1 MNTLQTF
8 DAVNADWK
16 LVCPRVRGQYYLSIE
31 TLTDR
36 PNSRKEVS
44 VWKCNCKIVYP
55 LWHILLR
62 FLDHFILAS
71 GLLALIRWYTKSLS
85 CRKWTLFCSQ
95 YISANLQSNTR
106 SPYACSVL
114 LLCNKL
120 CTLQLNLNL
129 EVLTLIKKKVF
140 DLVFYQWCSYMWIE
154 NIHIFLYPD
163 HLLLFFYKYR
173 SILPKCRL
181 LIVLLKMHVIRSV
194 MTNRKR

>member
-1 MNTLQTF
+1 MHCFVNTLQTF

-31 TLTDR
+31 TYPDS

-44 VWKCNCKIVYP
+44 FWKCNCKIVYP

-129 EVLTLIKKKVF
+129 EVLTLIKKKYLILCSTNDALICESKIYIF
-140 DLVFYQWCSYMWIE
+140 FFIPTIYFYFSTSTVRYCP
-154 NIHIFLYPD
+154 NVV
-163 HLLLFFYKYR
+163 
-173 SILPKCRL
+173 C
-181 LIVLLKMHVIRSV
+181 
-194 MTNRKR
+194 